1 MGVFVAK
8 VKKDDDRWYKLIDR
22 IDNED
27 YTAIDLSEAL
37 PYDPDNMLANQW
49 FKLELFHN
57 NEAFLEIL
65 SREFDTADLESINK
79 KQYINIDF
87 IAFYEDGKFYIQ
99 NITQKN
105 YLTKKWFSFND
116 QNVYYK
122 YCDNI
127 IYINSIPNCI
137 YDQQADILYF
147 ENISK
152 AYSIFR
158 NLKMDYKEA
167 TNENVTE
174 FLESDI
180 ICTQNFDCSKVG
192 MANRKRI
199 TSVSNIYNG
208 YNDEQKGTL
217 KEYIFRNL
225 GNSLEFQDDRFLIR
239 NDAQLRLL
247 LLGMQQRFYQPPL
260 SEEVQ
265 VATSTTKL
273 SNLL

>member
-8 VKKDDDRWYKLIDR
+8 VKKDDNRWYKLIDR

-27 YTAIDLSEAL
+27 YTAIDLNEAL

-87 IAFYEDGKFYIQ
+87 IAFYENGKFYMQ

-116 QNVYYK
+116 QIVDYK

-137 YDQQADILYF
+137 YDQQTDILYF

-152 AYSIFR
+152 AYSIFG

-167 TNENVTE
+167 TNEKVTE

-192 MANRKRI
+192 IANRKKI